1 MYAMRPATTH
11 DAEPIAALVRSR
23 ALWLRDRGDA
33 DWREFHD
40 HAGVYA
46 AQAADPDVP
55 VWALIGH
62 NGVLGVTSLYTEC
75 PPFLFTEDERAELS
89 IFLATT
95 VTDPAYAGR
104 RLGCLIAWWTLDHA
118 HHTGRTWVR
127 RGTGPYPGLV
137 RYYTDVQG
145 WTLLRTVE
153 RKGATVHA
161 FQRHAESQPGLADQI
176 TTQRVGS
183 GRR

>member
-1 MYAMRPATTH
+1 MYAMRPATAADT
-11 DAEPIAALVRSR
+11 DSIAALIR
-23 ALWLRDRGDA
+23 ARAQWLRDRGDA
-33 DWREFHD
+33 GWQNFHD
-40 HAGVYA
+40 HAAVYA

-55 VWALIGH
+55 VWALTGADDR
-62 NGVLGVTSLYTEC
+62 VLGITSLYTEC
-75 PPFLFTEDERAELS
+75 PPFLFTEDELAEPS

-95 VTDPAYAGR
+95 VTDPAYAGQ

-145 WTLLRTVE
+145 WNLLRTVE
-153 RKGATVHA
+153 RKGTTVYG
-161 FQRHAESQPGLADQI
+161 FQRRAEPQPGIAGQI
-176 TTQRVGS
+176 VTGS
-183 GRR
+183 D

>member
-1 MYAMRPATTH
+1 MTGPYAMRPANSGDVDQIT
-11 DAEPIAALVRSR
+11 ALVRAR

-33 DWREFHD
+33 NWQDFHD
-40 HAGVYA
+40 HAEVYA

-55 VWALIGH
+55 VWALARDDGR
-62 NGVLGVTSLYTEC
+62 VLGITSLYTEC
-75 PPFLFTEDERAELS
+75 PPFLFTEEERAEPS

-95 VTDPAYAGR
+95 VTDPEFAGQ
-104 RLGCLIAWWTLDHA
+104 RLGCLIAWWVLDHA
-118 HHTGRTWVR
+118 YRNGRTWVR

-153 RKGATVHA
+153 RKGMTAYG
-161 FQRHAESQPGLADQI
+161 FQRRAEPHRDGPH
-176 TTQRVGS
+176 VGV
-183 GRR
+183 